1 MDQFYAV
8 AELFH
13 FFNNRTLSTIV
24 PIQGQSKK
32 EHLNVPLYQTTQ
44 KPQKNQ
50 RKTQKLTNPY
60 AQLFRFLW
68 QSVTKYIQTYSKPV
82 NIFKTFEKHNIYL
95 IKYPLLP
102 TECCVWGTSYLND
115 KSCPPK
121 CSHISTQHWNFGGI
135 GPRFFV
141 TDCRLVSSG
150 NEDNIW
156 QRG

>member
-1 MDQFYAV
+1 MQWQSYSTFSITAPSPL
-8 AELFH
+8 LFQYKD
-13 FFNNRTLSTIV
+13 N
-24 PIQGQSKK
+24 QKK
-32 EHLNVPLYQTTQ
+32 NIWMSPLYQTTH

-50 RKTQKLTNPY
+50 RKTQKLTNSY

-68 QSVTKYIQTYSKPV
+68 QSVTKYIKTCSKPV
-82 NIFKTFEKHNIYL
+82 NIFKKYNIYL

-121 CSHISTQHWNFGGI
+121 YSHISTQHWNFGGI

-141 TDCRLVSSG
+141 TDCRLVLSS

>member
-1 MDQFYAV
+1 MQWQSYSTFSITAPSPL
-8 AELFH
+8 LFQYKD
-13 FFNNRTLSTIV
+13 N
-24 PIQGQSKK
+24 QKK
-32 EHLNVPLYQTTQ
+32 NIWMSHYT
-44 KPQKNQ
+44 
-50 RKTQKLTNPY
+50 KTQKLTNPH

-68 QSVTKYIQTYSKPV
+68 QSVTKYIKTCSKPV
-82 NIFKTFEKHNIYL
+82 NIFKTFEKYNIYL

-115 KSCPPK
+115 KSCPSK